1 IPLRPPKVL
10 SPEPPAVAATFDALL
25 MMIQDDL
32 VFHSNSN
39 KPQLP
44 VPYQL
49 AIFLFR
55 ISHNGNA
62 SSVESIA
69 QWAGH
74 SAGAVVSCTA
84 NGEEIANAKAWV
96 GEASCFAQQHGYCM
110 VDGTLVPLADK
121 PGFHGEA
128 YFDHKSNYSL
138 NVQIVN
144 LPNYQIIDYVVGPVA
159 VHTTLQLS
167 ERHPSQRTPCIGLPV
182 VNSCGGF
189 RLCPPAMQ
197 PENKTFNYY
206 LLRLSQI

>member
-1 IPLRPPKVL
+1 MHHHPKRFHRNL
-10 SPEPPAVAATFDALL
+10 QLLLATFDVLL
-25 MMIQDDL
+25 AMIQDDL

-55 ISHNGNA
+55 IGHNGNA

-74 SAGAVVSCTA
+74 SAGAVVSCTQRVMLA
-84 NGEEIANAKAWV
+84 FMVHHDTAIHQPNGEEIANAKAWV
-96 GEASCFAQQHGYCM
+96 GEASCFAWRHGYCM

-128 YFDHKSNYSL
+128 YFDRKSNYSL
-138 NVQIVN
+138 NVQVC
-144 LPNYQIIDYVVGPVA
+144 Q
-159 VHTTLQLS
+159 
-167 ERHPSQRTPCIGLPV
+167 
-182 VNSCGGF
+182 
-189 RLCPPAMQ
+189 
-197 PENKTFNYY
+197 
-206 LLRLSQI
+206 